1 MLMIRQHLQS
11 QPTEPEVHPFAH
23 MRSLPLFLSLSLP
36 HTGTRPLLLSL
47 FLTFPVCLSFQ
58 HYPCFS
64 LTHIHYVSSCLHYL
78 YLFSLIFSLSSLTP
92 FPSLFIVMFL
102 PPV

>member
-1 MLMIRQHLQS
+1 REETQGQSPSLQITS
-11 QPTEPEVHPFAH
+11 SHWQLRDTDTP
-23 MRSLPLFLSLSLP
+23 SLS
-36 HTGTRPLLLSL
+36 HTHTRPLLLSL
-47 FLTFPVCLSFQ
+47 FLTFPVCLSFE

-92 FPSLFIVMFL
+92 FPSLFIVIVL
-102 PPV
+102 PPVCMLST